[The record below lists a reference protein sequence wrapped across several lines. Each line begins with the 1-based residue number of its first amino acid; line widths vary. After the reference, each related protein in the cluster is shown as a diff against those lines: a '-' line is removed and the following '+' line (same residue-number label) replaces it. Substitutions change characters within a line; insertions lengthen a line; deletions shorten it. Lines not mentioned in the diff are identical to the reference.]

1 MEPELQLANISDT
14 EIEVMPRANGVAKFA
29 PLAACLPEAEAQVES
44 LVIRATDTPDEI
56 TKKSAS
62 ARRLRLDVFRATRV
76 GAKKIHTELKAGI
89 LEIGRE
95 LDGAERELRLRCEK
109 WEAELEAI
117 ETHAARMEQQQ
128 RQTLREFRAIHINPY
143 LTGPLTIDLAD
154 LTEEQ
159 FSAQLADARDL
170 HEMREAKRIKEE
182 EERKAQEAAKEVE
195 RLRVEAEKEA
205 ERVRLEEENRRLEAE
220 RKAEREAAEAERK
233 RIEAER
239 EAERRAAAEERRK
252 LEEEQAAERARLA
265 EEARK
270 AEAEQKR
277 LADEAAAVAAAKAKE
292 EAEAAAAKRRAA
304 SAPDAAKIAT
314 LTESITALVPE
325 FSSPLIA
332 GSVARAIGLA
342 TAELARI
349 RERLES

>member
-1 MEPELQLANISDT
+1 MEPELELANISDT

-29 PLAACLPEAEAQVES
+29 PLVARLPEAEAQVEA
-44 LVIRATDTPDEI
+44 LVIRATDTPEEI
-56 TKKSAS
+56 TKKSAI

-95 LDGAERELRLRCEK
+95 LDGAERELRQRCEK

-117 ETHAARMEQQQ
+117 ETHAARMEQH
-128 RQTLREFRAIHINPY
+128 RRDNLRTARAAEITPF
-143 LTGPLTIDLAD
+143 LTGPLTVDLAD

-182 EERKAQEAAKEVE
+182 EERKAEEAAKEAE

-205 ERVRLEEENRRLEAE
+205 ERVRLAEENRRLEAE
-220 RKAEREAAEAERK
+220 RKAEREAAEAER
-233 RIEAER
+233 
-239 EAERRAAAEERRK
+239 
-252 LEEEQAAERARLA
+252 ARLA

-270 AEAEQKR
+270 AEAERKR
-277 LADEAAAVAAAKAKE
+277 LANEAAAAAAAKAKE

-304 SAPDAAKIAT
+304 SAPDAAKIAA
-314 LTESITALVPE
+314 LAESIAALVPE
-325 FSSPLIA
+325 FSSPFIA
-332 GSVARAIGLA
+332 ESVACAIGLA